1 MEWEKIAKLFD
12 IEPGVIREAAEKET
26 ARLKAEG
33 KRKKV
38 YPEDILVYEICE
50 TYPEWSRMRILVPP
64 ICSFDKAEFAYVLE
78 LGRSPLAR
86 MLLFKERADCDDKG
100 AALTLEEFLY
110 GNPLLREG
118 EGTVIQKVGFV
129 RYWIEEGGE
138 GRAIESLTIIGYS
151 KEEAEEIVKKV
162 KEEAGITEP
171 TEPVI
176 KKEPTKEEILADIKK
191 RMENYRE

>member
-1 MEWEKIAKLFD
+1 MDWEEIAKLFEID
-12 IEPGVIREAAEKET
+12 PGVMIEAAEKET

-38 YPEDILVYEICE
+38 YPEDILIYEICE
-50 TYPEWSRMRILVPP
+50 TYPEWSRMKILVPK
-64 ICSFDKAEFAYVLE
+64 ICSFGKAEFAYLLE

-86 MLLFKERADCDDKG
+86 MLLFKERADCKDKG

-110 GNPLLREG
+110 GNPLLLEDQ
-118 EGTVIQKVGFV
+118 GTIIQKVGFV
-129 RYWIEEGGE
+129 WYWIDREEGDE
-138 GRAIESLTIIGYS
+138 GVAIESLMIIGYS

-162 KEEAGITEP
+162 KENAEKAGITV
-171 TEPVI
+171 TE

-191 RMENYRE
+191 RMKEHN